1 MAGRSMLAMAVVLPF
16 ALVLAFPALATSS
29 PVIDG
34 NYDDWI
40 DKPQAVDLGGAD
52 DETAPARSDITMA
65 SAFTDRYG
73 VYMLMAWD
81 DSDFPG
87 GNESTAGATLHV
99 PSGEYYRIY
108 GTAMD
113 EGTVPPNT
121 IQVYSC
127 TDSTCGTQTP
137 MCTSEPC
144 AGVTA
149 ASSPPTLPDPFA
161 GRANPGCTGT
171 NCGSVDTS
179 VELFVPWD
187 FVGGAPEEGLYT
199 FFNFG
204 SYPSGPGQGPK
215 DDLGPIGVTCRFQ
228 AGTYDCYV
236 SDPSAVQTAGSRVAA
251 ERDYGVP
258 LAVACGLSILVGLV
272 VVRRRKS

>member
-1 MAGRSMLAMAVVLPF
+1 MAGRPILATTVVVLI
-16 ALVLAFPALATSS
+16 ALVFAFPALATVS

-34 NYDDWI
+34 LYDDWI

-52 DETAPARSDITMA
+52 DETAPARSDITVA

-87 GNESTAGATLHV
+87 GNASTAGATLHV

-108 GTAMD
+108 GTATAG
-113 EGTVPPNT
+113 GTVPPNT
-121 IQVYSC
+121 IEVYSC
-127 TDSTCGTQTP
+127 SDSTCSTQTP
-137 MCTSEPC
+137 MCSSEPC
-144 AGVTA
+144 EGVLA

-161 GRANPGCTGT
+161 GRTNPDCTGT

-215 DDLGPIGVTCRFQ
+215 DDLGPIGVTCRLDD
-228 AGTYDCYV
+228 GTYTCYV
-236 SDPSAVQTAGSRVAA
+236 SDPSAVQAAGSSVAA
-251 ERDYGVP
+251 GRNYGAP
-258 LAVACGLSILVGLV
+258 LALACGLLVIGGLV
-272 VVRRRKS
+272 AVWRRKS